1 MTVKA
6 IIDGLR
12 VAGGYSGAA
21 VYAAGQELF
30 SENLEHDYAV
40 SMLRLLHYTAGVRRV
55 SIAARGFT
63 FVAFSSECYD
73 VLLKLAGRF
82 PSVPPLC
89 LIEPEF
95 VDPSCEPA
103 LISKETARA
112 EAETA
117 LRAFG
122 LIE

>member
-6 IIDGLR
+6 IVDGLR
-12 VAGGYSGAA
+12 TAGGYSGAA

-40 SMLRLLHYTAGVRRV
+40 SMLRLLHCAAGVRRV
-55 SIAARGFT
+55 SVAARGFT
-63 FVAFSSECYD
+63 FVAFSAECYD

-82 PSVPPLC
+82 PPVPALC
-89 LIEPEF
+89 LAEPEF

-103 LISKETARA
+103 LLSKEMAQVEA
-112 EAETA
+112 EAA